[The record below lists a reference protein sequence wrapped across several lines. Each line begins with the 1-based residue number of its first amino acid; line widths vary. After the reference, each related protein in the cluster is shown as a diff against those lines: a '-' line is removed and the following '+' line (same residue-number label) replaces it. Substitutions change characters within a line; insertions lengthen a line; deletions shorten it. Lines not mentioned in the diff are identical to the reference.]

1 MKISKSTAGGAGT
14 GGAGGS
20 GGSGVSTLYLT
31 QCILPL
37 PYIALHFSQSSAAC
51 ASTIS
56 LSISNRC
63 TKLSSRFS
71 F

>member
-1 MKISKSTAGGAGT
+1 MKISKSSAGGAGT

-37 PYIALHFSQSSAAC
+37 PYIALHFSQWSAAC
-51 ASTIS
+51 VSKIS
-56 LSISNRC
+56 LNISNR
-63 TKLSSRFS
+63 SSRFS